1 VNVTNQDQGLSEGTT
16 IEHEE
21 PAVWAA
27 AVNDQ
32 KPQTRR
38 KQGLRQQLKEMIAVV
53 RRNVSLREA
62 QGLEELIADNQD
74 MFASKSCGYAC
85 T

>member
-1 VNVTNQDQGLSEGTT
+1 MNVTNQGMSEGTT

-21 PAVWAA
+21 PAVWPN

-32 KPQTRR
+32 KPQPRR
-38 KQGLRQQLKEMIAVV
+38 KQGLHRQLKEMIAGV

-62 QGLEELIADNQD
+62 QGMEELIADN
-74 MFASKSCGYAC
+74 
-85 T
+85 